1 MIVEA
6 RNNQKLHFHP
16 AKIIS
21 MRYHTDGL
29 QELFTI
35 KHENDGVIEKG
46 DVLLLLLFCI
56 NCYFTRNIVTSNSA
70 QNIAPIIWPRRE
82 LISYEITINTK

>member
-1 MIVEA
+1 MINFIYLGMIVEA
-6 RNNQKLHFHP
+6 RNNQKLHFYP

-21 MRYHTDGL
+21 MRYHIDGI

-46 DVLLLLLFCI
+46 DELLLLF
-56 NCYFTRNIVTSNSA
+56 
-70 QNIAPIIWPRRE
+70 
-82 LISYEITINTK
+82 

>member
-6 RNNQKLHFHP
+6 RNNQKLHFYP

-46 DVLLLLLFCI
+46 DELLLFWI
-56 NCYFTRNIVTSNSA
+56 NCYFIRNKLSSWPYYGSNILS
-70 QNIAPIIWPRRE
+70 
-82 LISYEITINTK
+82 